1 MYLTS
6 AKLTQ
11 CIITTQTTF
20 GSLLPIEKHAN
31 LCFGVTLGVEQ
42 YASMRVADNV
52 DIYADLA
59 LDIAVFSQELQKNTR
74 SGDRVSEEQSALTK
88 YKFKECVRFS
98 PSVGVS
104 VRF

>member
-1 MYLTS
+1 M
-6 AKLTQ
+6 
-11 CIITTQTTF
+11 
-20 GSLLPIEKHAN
+20 
-31 LCFGVTLGVEQ
+31 GVEQ

-88 YKFKECVRFS
+88 YKFKEGVRLC